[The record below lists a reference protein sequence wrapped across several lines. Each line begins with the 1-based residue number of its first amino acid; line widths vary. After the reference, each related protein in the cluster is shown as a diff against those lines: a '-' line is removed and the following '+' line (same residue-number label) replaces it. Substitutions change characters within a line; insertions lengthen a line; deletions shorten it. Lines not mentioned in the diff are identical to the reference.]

1 MKVRSTLRRDA
12 GCDAA
17 TSDLGFSL
25 PSEIGRHLIK
35 HGDAVK
41 DIAFQVEDCD
51 FLVKVTVG
59 TITNIQLHKVEANF
73 PTLMQPKYCKLGLI
87 PLMSCLKF

>member
-1 MKVRSTLRRDA
+1 MPGVDAVTLV
-12 GCDAA
+12 C
-17 TSDLGFSL
+17 TVFGFSL
-25 PSEIGRHLIK
+25 PSEIGQHLIK

-59 TITNIQLHKVEANF
+59 AITNIQLHKVGPNW
-73 PTLMQPKYCKLGLI
+73 T
-87 PLMSCLKF
+87 